1 MTEFGKIPEGV
12 EDIPLAVLAD
22 KLQGTFGGRAGAL
35 MNSLVSRLISSK
47 MPAGFNQIA
56 IERYLQ
62 GRWGLTKSHS
72 VIPLCLAITLEP
84 ASRIPDLDS
93 AQRFWD
99 DTVSRYLEFDGISLE
114 AASDSRGAQ
123 DTPASVTVDAASLEV
138 LNKEQKRLYRQIR
151 DLLSSHLQDSE
162 QSSTEE
168 EKCTEEDALH
178 TQHVSDILLTEFDDQ
193 FVRSIQS
200 IFNTAQARHYD
211 SWWNWE
217 RETLVCWVEELL
229 QGMSDG
235 TPVRMDGR
243 LRMVLNR
250 WNSTCTDI
258 ITAALDRQICN
269 PSAMLETDIRAA
281 LNSILEL
288 GSFALQSD
296 PVYVYSHAP
305 LQPTVNVSSSGE
317 FEYLESPREAHTYA
331 EVVRQIRKTSTRRNA
346 APFTHIRTR
355 PMGGVWEY
363 DPRATVL
370 LHSILDTGISKGLS
384 FAGKTALVTG
394 AGPDSIGAQVVEGL
408 LTGGARVI
416 VTTSRPIS
424 ESSAFFQQIY
434 RAHGAKGSSL
444 TVLPMNQASKRDCQA
459 LVEYIYTNPSVTGG
473 DLDYILPFAAIPQT
487 GELESLNGRHEVA
500 LRAMLVNILRLVGC
514 VRREK
519 EKRRIDTR
527 PTMFVLPMSCN
538 EGTFGGDGLY
548 AESKIALKTLFNRF
562 FSESWSTYIVV
573 CGAVIGW
580 TRGTGLMRSTNMIA
594 EEMEKLGLLT
604 FTQQEMAFNILAL
617 MTPAIMELAET
628 TPVYADLT
636 GGFDHLWRI
645 KDEITKARKR
655 VADRLQLH
663 KVLAEEEARHH
674 QVLFGEKKGQQEQ
687 DQVKQCRA
695 RMSLNIPSLPRQSD
709 LVSGLANIEGMI
721 DLSTTV
727 VVVGFSELG
736 PWGNARTRWDMEY
749 RGDFTLEGYIE
760 MAWMMGLIKHV
771 DGAFNGEPY
780 VGWTDAETQTP
791 IRDDE
796 IPNKYRDRIMAN
808 AGVRIIPP
816 EGLDGYHPSRKE
828 FLQEV
833 AVEEDLPPF
842 ESSKSNAE
850 AFKLRHGHN
859 VTIEQ
864 IPGSDNYRVYLRKG
878 AILMIPK
885 TIPFSQIAA
894 GTIPTG
900 WDPLRYGI
908 PEEIVQQ
915 VDVTTLYA
923 LCCVSEAFLSAG
935 IKDPYEIYE
944 HIHVSELANCLG
956 TGGGPIKVIQSM
968 YRDRY
973 LDRQVRGDIILEH
986 FLNTMGAWVNML
998 LLSGSG
1004 PLKTPVGACATALE
1018 SLDIGCEAIQTRKC
1032 QVAVVGGCDDYRE
1045 ELAYEFANIKA
1056 TANSS
1061 EELATGRLPK
1071 EISRPTA
1078 ASRSGFAESS
1088 GCGVQILMSAE
1099 LALKMGVPIYGV
1111 VAYSQMASDQVGR
1124 SIPAP
1129 GKGILTAARES
1140 QEGKD
1145 SPLLDL
1151 KFRRRCFDQEMAH
1164 IREQCVQEGTHDTQ
1178 FLGPF
1183 THDQVQTLRV
1193 RETQQRWAN
1202 NIRSQLP
1209 GIAPMKAALATWGL
1223 SIDDIGVVSMH
1234 GTSTKA
1240 NDVNEGDVI
1249 NTQME
1254 HLGRRQGNPLLCVC
1268 QKSLTGH
1275 PKAAAGAW
1283 QLNGCMQMLQ
1293 EGIVPG
1299 NRNADNIDG
1308 ELRRYE
1314 HLVYPMESIRIWRL
1328 KAAMVTS
1335 FGFGQKGAVCIV
1347 VAPRYLFAAIASGQ
1361 YEDYRTRAR
1370 SRQRT
1375 INATFA
1381 SRILKGSMVQVKDQS
1396 PWKDPAAMKRV
1407 LLDPDSRVLSKGTS
1421 ITTGTSVKSLSSAP
1435 VEIKSTTPVK
1445 QPESIGVSK
1454 LSNTVQVMIEAASQ
1468 KTAGASSTS
1477 VGVDVEEIA
1486 SVNINNEVFLERNF
1500 TRAERD
1506 YCQNAANPHASYAGR
1521 WCAKEAVFKS
1531 LQTASAGAGAAM
1543 HDIEIVSDDGI
1554 PRVIVSVLFFTV
1566 GTRLMF

>member
-1 MTEFGKIPEGV
+1 
-12 EDIPLAVLAD
+12 
-22 KLQGTFGGRAGAL
+22 
-35 MNSLVSRLISSK
+35 
-47 MPAGFNQIA
+47 
-56 IERYLQ
+56 
-62 GRWGLTKSHS
+62 
-72 VIPLCLAITLEP
+72 
-84 ASRIPDLDS
+84 
-93 AQRFWD
+93 
-99 DTVSRYLEFDGISLE
+99 
-114 AASDSRGAQ
+114 
-123 DTPASVTVDAASLEV
+123 
-138 LNKEQKRLYRQIR
+138 
-151 DLLSSHLQDSE
+151 
-162 QSSTEE
+162 
-168 EKCTEEDALH
+168 
-178 TQHVSDILLTEFDDQ
+178 
-193 FVRSIQS
+193 
-200 IFNTAQARHYD
+200 
-211 SWWNWE
+211 
-217 RETLVCWVEELL
+217 
-229 QGMSDG
+229 MSDG
-235 TPVRMDGR
+235 APVHMDGR

-250 WNSTCTDI
+250 WERTCTNI
-258 ITAALDRQICN
+258 ISAALDQQAYN
-269 PSAMLETDIRAA
+269 PSATLDAEVRAG
-281 LNSILEL
+281 LHLILEF
-288 GSFALQSD
+288 GSLALQSD
-296 PVYVYSHAP
+296 PVYVYTHAP
-305 LQPTVNVSSSGE
+305 LQPTVNVSRSGE
-317 FEYLESPREAHTYA
+317 LEYLERPREAHSYT
-331 EVVRQIRKTSTRRNA
+331 EVVRQKSKTPIGKDA
-346 APFTHIRTR
+346 APFAHIRTR
-355 PMGGVWEY
+355 QMGGDWEY
-363 DPRATVL
+363 DPRVTGL
-370 LHSILDTGISKGLS
+370 LHSVLDVGASKGLN
-384 FAGKTALVTG
+384 FADKTALVTG

-424 ESSAFFQQIY
+424 ESSAFFQHIY
-434 RAHGAKGSSL
+434 REHGARGSSL

-459 LVEYIYTNPSVTGG
+459 LIKYIYTNPSVTGG
-473 DLDYILPFAAIPQT
+473 DLDYVLPFAAIPQA
-487 GELESLNGRHEVA
+487 GELDSLNGRHEVA
-500 LRAMLVNILRLVGC
+500 LRAMLVNIMRLVGC
-514 VRREK
+514 IRREK

-562 FSESWSTYIVV
+562 FSESWSTYITF

-617 MTPAIMELAET
+617 MAPAITELAEAA
-628 TPVYADLT
+628 PVYADLT

-645 KDEITKARKR
+645 KDEIIKARKR

-663 KVLAEEEARHH
+663 KVLAEEEARHQ
-674 QVLFGEKKGQQEQ
+674 QVLFGQNDRQREQ
-687 DQVKQCRA
+687 AQVQKCRA
-695 RMSLNIPSLPRQSD
+695 NLSLHLPSLLSRHD
-709 LVSGLANIEGMI
+709 VVSGLANIEGMI

-727 VVVGFSELG
+727 VVAGFSELG
-736 PWGNARTRWDMEY
+736 PWGNARTRWDMEH

-771 DGAFNGEPY
+771 DGVLSGEPY

-791 IRDDE
+791 VRDDE
-796 IPNKYRDRIMAN
+796 IPNRYRDRIMAN
-808 AGVRIIPP
+808 SGVRIITP

-828 FLQEV
+828 FLHEV

-842 ESSKSNAE
+842 ESSKSNAK
-850 AFKLRHGHN
+850 ALKLRHGHN
-859 VTIEQ
+859 VAIEL
-864 IPGSDNYRVYLRKG
+864 IPGSENYRVYVRKG

-900 WDPLRYGI
+900 WDPSRYGI
-908 PEEIVQQ
+908 PGEIIQQ
-915 VDVTTLYA
+915 VDMTTLYA

-956 TGGGPIKVIQSM
+956 TGGGPMRVIQSI

-1018 SLDIGCEAIQTRKC
+1018 SLDIGCEAIQSGKC

-1078 ASRSGFAESS
+1078 SSRSGFAESS
-1088 GCGVQILMSAE
+1088 GCGVQILMNAE

-1140 QEGKD
+1140 HEGKV

-1151 KFRRRCFDQEMAH
+1151 EFRRRCFDQEMAN
-1164 IREQCVQEGTHDTQ
+1164 IREQCVNDETHNTRPSA
-1178 FLGPF
+1178 PF
-1183 THDQVQTLRV
+1183 PHDQVQRLRV

-1240 NDVNEGDVI
+1240 NEVNEGDVI

-1254 HLGRRQGNPLLCVC
+1254 HLGRRHGNPLLSIC

-1283 QLNGCMQMLQ
+1283 QMNGCIQMLQ
-1293 EGIVPG
+1293 GGIVPG

-1308 ELRRYE
+1308 QLRRYE
-1314 HLVYPMESIRIWRL
+1314 HLVYPMESIRTRRL
-1328 KAAMVTS
+1328 KAAILTS
-1335 FGFGQKGAVCIV
+1335 FGFGQKGAVSIV
-1347 VAPRYLFAAIASGQ
+1347 VAPRYLFAAVSSGE

-1375 INATFA
+1375 INATFV
-1381 SRILKGSMVQVKDQS
+1381 SRILKSSMVQVKDQP
-1396 PWKDPAAMKRV
+1396 PWKEPDAMKRV
-1407 LLDPDSRVLSKGTS
+1407 LLDPDSRVVSEGAPL
-1421 ITTGTSVKSLSSAP
+1421 TTGSSVKPLPSAALDLKTTVSVKQLESSSAR
-1435 VEIKSTTPVK
+1435 
-1445 QPESIGVSK
+1445 K
-1454 LSNTVQVMIEAASQ
+1454 LSNTVQAMIEAASE
-1468 KTAGASSTS
+1468 KAADSSFTS

-1486 SVNINNEVFLERNF
+1486 SINISNETFLERNF

-1506 YCQNAANPHASYAGR
+1506 YCQNAVNPHASYAGR

-1543 HDIEIVSDDGI
+1543 HDIEIVSENGI
-1554 PRVIVSVLFFTV
+1554 PRVIVGIIFSIAGPVLMLLASCQRE
-1566 GTRLMF
+1566 GCRCGERCQ